1 MSEIDRLK
9 DELDR
14 LEKKQNNRIKK
25 IQKLDT
31 IQKVLMVV

>member
-25 IQKLDT
+25 IQKLEYHS
-31 IQKVLMVV
+31 KKY